1 MVQAVLV
8 AQEMYDGEVSAQVS
22 WEVLAVLWG

>member
-1 MVQAVLV
+1 MQAVLA
-8 AQEMYDGEVSAQVS
+8 AQEMYDGECSALVS